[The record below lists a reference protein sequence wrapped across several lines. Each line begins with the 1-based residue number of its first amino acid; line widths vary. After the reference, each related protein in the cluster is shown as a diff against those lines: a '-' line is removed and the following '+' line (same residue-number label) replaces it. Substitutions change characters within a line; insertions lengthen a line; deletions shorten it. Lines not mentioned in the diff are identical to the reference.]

1 MKILQVITL
10 SELGGAQSVVLNLA
24 NQICKD
30 NDIIV
35 AAGGNGALWQM
46 LDKRVTQVKIDSLH
60 HSISFWNDIKTLLA
74 LRKIYNKY
82 RPDIIH
88 LHSSKVG
95 ILGRL
100 VFPKNK
106 IIYTVHGFD
115 SIRVAYRQFLPLELL
130 FKRRAKA
137 IIAVSDYDRFNLKK
151 EGIYKNVHT
160 VYNGIPKCSISHKI
174 SWPFRNTRKTILTI
188 ARVSPQKRFDLFV
201 EVAKLL
207 PSYNFVWIGNKEI
220 MYGLPNNVYCL
231 GEIPNAGAY
240 CSISDLCMLPSN
252 YEGLPIFIIE
262 AMSFGKPI
270 VASDVGGMPEI
281 VINDWNGYT
290 VENDPEKFAECI
302 SKILNDEAIQI
313 RFSENSLKMFEE
325 RLTVQKMSNQY
336 LDLYNLTK

>member
-106 IIYTVHGFD
+106 IIYTVHVLIPLGLHID
-115 SIRVAYRQFLPLELL
+115 NFLPLELCL
-130 FKRRAKA
+130 R
-137 IIAVSDYDRFNLKK
+137 DELKQ
-151 EGIYKNVHT
+151 
-160 VYNGIPKCSISHKI
+160 
-174 SWPFRNTRKTILTI
+174 L
-188 ARVSPQKRFDLFV
+188 
-201 EVAKLL
+201 
-207 PSYNFVWIGNKEI
+207 
-220 MYGLPNNVYCL
+220 
-231 GEIPNAGAY
+231 
-240 CSISDLCMLPSN
+240 
-252 YEGLPIFIIE
+252 
-262 AMSFGKPI
+262 
-270 VASDVGGMPEI
+270 
-281 VINDWNGYT
+281 
-290 VENDPEKFAECI
+290 
-302 SKILNDEAIQI
+302 
-313 RFSENSLKMFEE
+313 
-325 RLTVQKMSNQY
+325 
-336 LDLYNLTK
+336 